1 MEMVMSMSPLAPPA
15 AQDATIEAQ
24 ADGCWAVLKRWW
36 SAYMIRR
43 METAAIDRLRSMS
56 DRDLKDIG
64 LTRAGIIPAVR
75 VRSPY

>member
-1 MEMVMSMSPLAPPA
+1 MVMSMSSLAPPA
-15 AQDATIEAQ
+15 AQDAITEAQ
-24 ADGCWAVLKRWW
+24 AEGCGAVLKRWW

-43 METAAIDRLRSMS
+43 MEAVAIDRLQSMS

-64 LTRAGIIPAVR
+64 LTRAGIVPAVR